1 MASQDWLEKD
11 FYKILGVKKEASEDE
26 LRKVYRKLA
35 RQYHPDAN
43 PGDKAA
49 EERFKEISEA
59 YSVLSDKQQREE
71 YDALRAM
78 GGGARF
84 TAGGPGGGFEDVFSN
99 LFGGGFPGAAGGR
112 GARAGGFPG
121 GFPGGRGGFG
131 PFGGFAD
138 FGAQRGS
145 DLETSATISFFEA
158 IRGTTLSLRLQEYRE
173 PIKVK
178 VPAGFQSG
186 KRLKVAGKGQKSV
199 TGGQPGDLY
208 VKVRVKPHPVF
219 SIDGDDIR
227 IRVPVT
233 VAEAVL
239 GATIKVPTPDGETVK
254 LKVAA
259 GTPNGR
265 VLRVKNQGVKRG
277 SKQGDLLV
285 TLEVAI
291 PAHVGE
297 RAAELIAEFDK
308 ALPDEDPRAE
318 LLAKAQQSED

>member
-43 PGDKAA
+43 PGNKAA

-99 LFGGGFPGAAGGR
+99 LFGGGFPGASR
-112 GARAGGFPG
+112 GARTAGFPAGFPG
-121 GFPGGRGGFG
+121 TRGGFN
-131 PFGGFAD
+131 PFGGFGD
-138 FGAQRGS
+138 FGAQRGA
-145 DLETSATISFFEA
+145 DVETNATISFFEA
-158 IRGTTLSLRLQEYRE
+158 LNGTTLSLRLQEYRD
-173 PIKVK
+173 PVKVK

-199 TGGQPGDLY
+199 TGGAAGDLF
-208 VKVRVKPHPVF
+208 VRIKVKPHPIF

-233 VAEAVL
+233 IAEAVL
-239 GATIKVPTPDGETVK
+239 GATITVPTAEGDAVK

-265 VLRVKNQGVKRG
+265 VLRVKNRGVKRAN
-277 SKQGDLLV
+277 KQGDLLV

-291 PAHVGE
+291 PAHINE
-297 RAAELIAEFDK
+297 KAAQHIADFDK
-308 ALPDEDPRAE
+308 ALPPEDPRAE
-318 LLAKAQQSED
+318 LLARAKQQED

>member
-26 LRKVYRKLA
+26 LRKIYRKLA

-99 LFGGGFPGAAGGR
+99 LFGGGFPGA
-112 GARAGGFPG
+112 GARTAGFPG
-121 GFPGGRGGFG
+121 ARGGFS
-131 PFGGFAD
+131 PFGGFGD
-138 FGAQRGS
+138 FGSQRGS
-145 DLETSATISFFEA
+145 DFETSANISFFEA
-158 IRGTTLSLRLQEYRE
+158 LRGTTISLRLQEYRE
-173 PIKVK
+173 PIKLK

-186 KRLKVAGKGQKSV
+186 KRLKVSGKGQKSV
-199 TGGQPGDLY
+199 TGGQAGDLY

-219 SIDGDDIR
+219 SRDGDDIR

-239 GATIKVPTPDGETVK
+239 GATITVPTPEGDTVK
-254 LKVAA
+254 LKIAA

-265 VLRVKNQGVKRG
+265 VLRVKDQGVKRG
-277 SKQGDLLV
+277 GKQGDLLV

-291 PAHVGE
+291 PAHVNE

-318 LLAKAQQSED
+318 LLAKAKQPEK

>member
-35 RQYHPDAN
+35 RQFHPDAN

-99 LFGGGFPGAAGGR
+99 LFGGGFPGAAR
-112 GARAGGFPG
+112 GARSGGFPG
-121 GFPGGRGGFG
+121 GFPGARGGFG
-131 PFGGFAD
+131 PFGGFGD
-138 FGAQRGS
+138 FGAQRGA
-145 DLETSATISFFEA
+145 DVETSATIGFFEA
-158 IRGTTLSLRLQEYRE
+158 LNGTTLNLRLQEYRE
-173 PIKVK
+173 PVKVK
-178 VPAGFQSG
+178 VPAGFQTG

-199 TGGQPGDLY
+199 TGGPAGDLY
-208 VKVRVKPHPVF
+208 VRVKVKPHPVF

-233 VAEAVL
+233 IAEAVL
-239 GATIKVPTPDGETVK
+239 GATVTVPTAEGDTVK

-265 VLRVKNQGVKRG
+265 VLRVKNRGVKRTN
-277 SKQGDLLV
+277 KQGDLLV

-291 PAHVGE
+291 PSHVSDK
-297 RAAELIAEFDK
+297 ASQLLVEFDK
-308 ALPDEDPRAE
+308 ALPAEDPRAE
-318 LLAKAQQSED
+318 LLARAKLPEE

>member
-35 RQYHPDAN
+35 RQFHPDAN

-99 LFGGGFPGAAGGR
+99 LFGGFPGAAR
-112 GARAGGFPG
+112 GARASGFPG
-121 GFPGGRGGFG
+121 GFPGARGGFG
-131 PFGGFAD
+131 PFGGFGD
-138 FGAQRGS
+138 FGAQRGA
-145 DLETSATISFFEA
+145 DVETSATIGFFEA
-158 IRGTTLSLRLQEYRE
+158 LNGTTLNLRLQEYRE
-173 PIKVK
+173 PVKVK
-178 VPAGFQSG
+178 VPAGFQTG

-199 TGGQPGDLY
+199 TGGPAGDLY
-208 VKVRVKPHPVF
+208 VRVKVKPHPVF

-233 VAEAVL
+233 IAEAVL
-239 GATIKVPTPDGETVK
+239 GATVTVPTAEGDTVK

-265 VLRVKNQGVKRG
+265 VLRVKNRGVKRTN
-277 SKQGDLLV
+277 KQGDLLV

-291 PAHVGE
+291 PSHVSDK
-297 RAAELIAEFDK
+297 ASQLLVEFDK
-308 ALPDEDPRAE
+308 ALPVEDPRAE
-318 LLAKAQQSED
+318 LLARAKLPEE

>member
-26 LRKVYRKLA
+26 LRKIYRKLA

-99 LFGGGFPGAAGGR
+99 LFGGGFPGAGAR
-112 GARAGGFPG
+112 GARTAGFPG
-121 GFPGGRGGFG
+121 ARGGFS
-131 PFGGFAD
+131 PFGAFGD
-138 FGAQRGS
+138 FGSQRGS
-145 DLETSATISFFEA
+145 DFEASANISFFEA
-158 IRGTTLSLRLQEYRE
+158 LRGTTISLRLQEYRE
-173 PIKVK
+173 PIKLK

-186 KRLKVAGKGQKSV
+186 KRLKVSGKGQKSV
-199 TGGQPGDLY
+199 TGGQAGDLY

-219 SIDGDDIR
+219 SRDGDDIR

-239 GATIKVPTPDGETVK
+239 GATITVPTPEGETVK
-254 LKVAA
+254 LKIAA

-265 VLRVKNQGVKRG
+265 VLRVKDQGVKRG
-277 SKQGDLLV
+277 GKQGDLLV

-291 PAHVGE
+291 PAHVNE

-318 LLAKAQQSED
+318 LLARAKQPEE